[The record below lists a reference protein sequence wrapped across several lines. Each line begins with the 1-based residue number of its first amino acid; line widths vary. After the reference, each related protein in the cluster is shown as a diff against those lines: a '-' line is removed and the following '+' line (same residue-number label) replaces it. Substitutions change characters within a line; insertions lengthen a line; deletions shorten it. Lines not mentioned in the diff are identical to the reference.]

1 MVVIIENNT
10 NITIIININKY
21 VKNDINYNILKCN
34 LLKSKSV
41 ESGAVNRFII
51 VQRKY
56 LNTISSSYIYIN
68 ILRNRTYIETKSKN
82 YKENNYWFT
91 DRNKL
96 Q

>member
-34 LLKSKSV
+34 LLNSKYIKY
-41 ESGAVNRFII
+41 GAVNRFLI

-56 LNTISSSYIYIN
+56 LNTISSSYIY
-68 ILRNRTYIETKSKN
+68 
-82 YKENNYWFT
+82 
-91 DRNKL
+91 
-96 Q
+96 